1 MLPKIRQTLENS
13 NGLQIAVLQKVKRV
27 LGLPEV
33 NSTPMPDLETAVT
46 PIGCSLKSVESIV
59 DTKTYKADREKINNK
74 LKTVFVCFICKK
86 H

>member
-1 MLPKIRQTLENS
+1 MLPKIRQMLENS
-13 NGLQIAVLQKVKRV
+13 NGLQIAVLQKVRRV

-33 NSTPMPDLETAVT
+33 NSRPLPDSETAVT
-46 PIGCSLKSVESIV
+46 PIGCRLKRVESIV
-59 DTKTYKADREKINNK
+59 GTKTYKTDPEKINNK